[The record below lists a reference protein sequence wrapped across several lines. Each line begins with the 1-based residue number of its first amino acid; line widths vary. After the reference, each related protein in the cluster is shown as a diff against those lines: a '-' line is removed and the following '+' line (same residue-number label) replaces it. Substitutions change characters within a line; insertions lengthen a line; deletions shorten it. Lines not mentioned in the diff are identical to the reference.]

1 MMHFTRTHLES
12 IFLALAMALL
22 FAQASANAH
31 AQSAP
36 KAFDRGHLPA
46 ELTTLKEEIASVLAH
61 TGKADPSEGQWLQAL
76 AAQDTQSQKWFPV
89 VSVQSGLSR
98 SQTRYL
104 KDNEQISNADPQTN
118 LQFGVNLRQNIFS
131 GGADWKRQ
139 TLTQLKST
147 TALLQHIETK
157 RKILKQWL
165 RDLIQIQFYDDLVKF
180 SAEAQQQA
188 IQLNQLAQR
197 KEASGFLGKREL
209 LDSEREV
216 LRTLQELESNNN
228 KLSEMESLHLQKFG
242 ISNKDIIKRG
252 AVNSLLKHSDLYLS
266 SAPDEVAQ
274 KQLAESLPWL
284 IGELQQNIAAQEGS
298 ITTRSRFS
306 PRIDATAGFNENR
319 SLIARK
325 MSDAEGALA
334 NRTQGWNL
342 AVTGEISLN
351 APTTFGA
358 IEESAARLITA
369 KQNESR
375 VQREILIGI
384 SSATIRLKQTS
395 SLRRVAERLVVATR
409 NIREQ
414 NRRLFEAGE
423 ISLDRLILSQQDLD
437 RDRKSLVSAVSEE
450 NLLRLELALSDL
462 WQIPPSNN
470 SIAALP

>member
-1 MMHFTRTHLES
+1 MHLRRTHLES
-12 IFLALAMALL
+12 ISLALATA
-22 FAQASANAH
+22 FSSAQASSIALAE
-31 AQSAP
+31 SAP
-36 KAFDRGHLPA
+36 PAFDRGYLPA
-46 ELTTLKEEIASVLAH
+46 ELTSLKEEISSVLAH
-61 TGKADPSEGQWLQAL
+61 TGKADPSEGQWLEAL
-76 AAQDTQSQKWFPV
+76 AAQETQTQKWFPV
-89 VSVQSGLSR
+89 VSAQSGLSR
-98 SQTRYL
+98 SRTRYL
-104 KDNEQISNADPQTN
+104 KDDDEISNADPQTN
-118 LQFGVNLRQNIFS
+118 LQFGFNLRQNIFS
-131 GGADWKRQ
+131 GGSDWKRQ
-139 TLTQLKST
+139 TLTRLKST
-147 TALLQHIETK
+147 AALLQHIETQ
-157 RKILKQWL
+157 RKTLKQWL
-165 RDLIQIQFYDDLVKF
+165 RELIQIKFYEDLVKF
-180 SAEAQQQA
+180 GAEAQQQA
-188 IQLNQLAQR
+188 IQLNQLARR

-216 LRTLQELESNNN
+216 LRTLQELQSNSN

-252 AVNSLLKHSDLYLS
+252 AVDSLLKHSDLYLS
-266 SAPDEVAQ
+266 AHPDQVAQ

-284 IGELQQNIAAQEGS
+284 SAGLQKNIAAQEGS
-298 ITTRSRFS
+298 ITTGSRFS

-342 AVTGEISLN
+342 AVTGEVSLN

-375 VQREILIGI
+375 VQRDILIGI

-395 SLRRVAERLVVATR
+395 DLRQVAERLVTATG
-409 NIREQ
+409 NVREQ

-450 NLLRLELALSDL
+450 NLLRLELALSAL

-470 SIAALP
+470 STAALP